1 MKISKWLWAGLLL
14 EAIVLLAARQES
26 NGETTAFFQSAAR
39 LSGRVSLL
47 FFGAFVVYAARFPGV
62 EAGSAPLKIK
72 GQLAFDFMVVHV
84 IHWFLLAAAVHLSGF
99 ELVPF
104 RLAGGILAYA
114 MVVAMPFI
122 LSRRFVLPWS
132 MARLQDIYVLYVW
145 LIFFMTYLSRISGQT
160 STATGSMSFYY
171 FGIGICLT
179 LLVYYLLSKR
189 RAVV

>member
-26 NGETTAFFQSAAR
+26 NGDTTAFFQSAAR

-84 IHWFLLAAAVHLSGF
+84 IHWFLLAAAVQLSGF

-114 MVVAMPFI
+114 MVVVYAFYFEQAICSSLVNGPLTGYLCAVCVADLFYD
-122 LSRRFVLPWS
+122 LP
-132 MARLQDIYVLYVW
+132 
-145 LIFFMTYLSRISGQT
+145 
-160 STATGSMSFYY
+160 
-171 FGIGICLT
+171 
-179 LLVYYLLSKR
+179 
-189 RAVV
+189 